1 MPAGLTRAL
10 GLAGLALVL
19 ALVLGWAT
27 GGFDRLAAQGLAW
40 QQEFRSALAGALRA
54 LRAGQDGA
62 VWGLVALAF
71 GYGVLHAAGPGHGK
85 VLIGGYGVARR
96 VALWRLA
103 ALAVVSSLAQ
113 ATVAVALV
121 YGGLGLAGLTRDAVG
136 AAGDGWMVAAG
147 HIAVA
152 AIGLWLVWRGGRRL
166 WGTKRA
172 SAEGAAPHG
181 HDHHGHAHHHHHEHA
196 HHPGAHAHTHHA
208 HAHHPGAQSHD
219 HHHTH
224 DHHHAGDACADCGHR
239 HGPTLAEAE
248 AATSLREWAA
258 LVAGIAIRP
267 CTGALMLLV
276 LTWQLGLVWTGVLGA
291 YAMGAGTALVT
302 VAVAALAVTARE
314 GALSGLP
321 GLARARAALPVLELA
336 AGAALAA
343 IALSMLAAGR

>member
-1 MPAGLTRAL
+1 MPARMTRAL

-19 ALVLGWAT
+19 ALVFGWAT
-27 GGFDRLAAQGLAW
+27 GAFDRLAAQGLAW

-54 LRAGQDGA
+54 LRSGQDGA

-96 VALWRLA
+96 VALWRLGG
-103 ALAVVSSLAQ
+103 LAVTASLAQ

-147 HIAVA
+147 HMAVA
-152 AIGLWLVWRGGRRL
+152 GIGLWLVWRGGRRL
-166 WGTKRA
+166 WAAARPGLRA
-172 SAEGAAPHG
+172 GQAEPAHL
-181 HDHHGHAHHHHHEHA
+181 HA
-196 HHPGAHAHTHHA
+196 
-208 HAHHPGAQSHD
+208 HD
-219 HHHTH
+219 HHHTQH
-224 DHHHAGDACADCGHR
+224 HGHTHADHHPPRGETCAHCGHR
-239 HGPTLAEAE
+239 HGPTLEEAE
-248 AATSLREWAA
+248 AATSWREWVAVA
-258 LVAGIAIRP
+258 AGIAIRP

-276 LTWQLGLVWTGVLGA
+276 LTWQLGLVWTGILGA

-302 VAVAALAVTARE
+302 VAVAVLAVTARE
-314 GALSGLP
+314 GALAGLP
-321 GLARARAALPVLELA
+321 GLGRARAALPALELA

-343 IALSMLAAGR
+343 LAVAMLTAG

>member
-19 ALVLGWAT
+19 ALMLGWAT
-27 GGFDRLAAQGLAW
+27 GAFERLAAQGLAW

-54 LRAGQDGA
+54 LRSGQDGA
-62 VWGLVALAF
+62 AWGLVALAF

-121 YGGLGLAGLTRDAVG
+121 YGGLGLAGLTRDTVG

-147 HIAVA
+147 HLAVA
-152 AIGLWLVWRGGRRL
+152 AIGLWLVWRGGRGL
-166 WGTKRA
+166 MATARA
-172 SAEGAAPHG
+172 GQGAAAAGHATAPHG
-181 HDHHGHAHHHHHEHA
+181 HDHHHHGHHSHDHGDGHHHHHDHTGD
-196 HHPGAHAHTHHA
+196 HP
-208 HAHHPGAQSHD
+208 HD
-219 HHHTH
+219 S
-224 DHHHAGDACADCGHR
+224 ACEACGHR

-314 GALSGLP
+314 GALAGLP
-321 GLARARAALPVLELA
+321 GLARARAALPLLELA
-336 AGAALAA
+336 AGATLAVV
-343 IALSMLAAGR
+343 ALSMLAAGR

>member
-10 GLAGLALVL
+10 GLAGLAL
-19 ALVLGWAT
+19 ALGWAT
-27 GGFDRLAAQGLAW
+27 GAFDRLAALGLAW
-40 QQEFRSALAGALRA
+40 QQDFRSALAGALRA
-54 LRAGQDGA
+54 LRSGQDGA

-147 HIAVA
+147 HVAVA
-152 AIGLWLVWRGGRRL
+152 GIGLWLVWRGGRGL
-166 WGTKRA
+166 MATARA
-172 SAEGAAPHG
+172 GQGAAAAGHATAPHG
-181 HDHHGHAHHHHHEHA
+181 HDHHHHGHHPHGHHSHDHGDGQHHHH
-196 HHPGAHAHTHHA
+196 AHTGD
-208 HAHHPGAQSHD
+208 HPHD
-219 HHHTH
+219 P
-224 DHHHAGDACADCGHR
+224 ACEACGHR
-239 HGPTLAEAE
+239 HGPTLKEAE
-248 AATSLREWAA
+248 AATSWREWAA

-276 LTWQLGLVWTGVLGA
+276 LTWQLGLVWTGILGA

-314 GALSGLP
+314 GALAGLP
-321 GLARARAALPVLELA
+321 GLARARAALPLLELA
-336 AGAALAA
+336 AGATLALV
-343 IALSMLAAGR
+343 ALSMLATGR

>member
-19 ALVLGWAT
+19 ALALGWAT
-27 GGFDRLAAQGLAW
+27 GAFDRLAAIGLAW
-40 QQEFRSALAGALRA
+40 QQDFRSALAGAMRA
-54 LRAGQDGA
+54 LRSGQDGA

-96 VALWRLA
+96 VALWRLG

-147 HIAVA
+147 HVAVA
-152 AIGLWLVWRGGRRL
+152 GIGLWLVWRGGRRL
-166 WGTKRA
+166 W
-172 SAEGAAPHG
+172 AAACGVGPLGG
-181 HDHHGHAHHHHHEHA
+181 HDDHAHHHDHA
-196 HHPGAHAHTHHA
+196 HHDHPPGET
-208 HAHHPGAQSHD
+208 
-219 HHHTH
+219 
-224 DHHHAGDACADCGHR
+224 CADCGHR
-239 HGPTLAEAE
+239 HGPTLDQAE
-248 AATSLREWAA
+248 AATTWREWAA

-276 LTWQLGLVWTGVLGA
+276 LTWQLGLVWTGILGA

-314 GALSGLP
+314 GALAGLP

-336 AGAALAA
+336 AGATLAVV
-343 IALSMLAAGR
+343 ALSMLATGR